1 MVQRLALG
9 TVQFGLNYGV
19 ANQCGQTPVAEA
31 AKILDLA
38 RHSGLNTLD
47 TAHAYG
53 TSESVLGSCGVSHWR
68 IVSKLPP
75 NADTLDGGDWV
86 RQCVTGSLSR
96 LSVDA
101 LSGLLLHQP
110 SLLFGA
116 QGQAIYD
123 AMVALKSRGTIN
135 KFGISVYTPDELEML
150 ISRFEFDLV
159 QLPLNVL
166 DRRMIHSG
174 WLDRL
179 ARSGIEIHSRSC
191 FLQGL
196 LLMDAAERPRK
207 FQRWAPLWQLWE
219 HWLEQHTLTP
229 LEACLSFALSQ
240 QQISRIIVGVDNTAQ
255 LTEILHAADTNT
267 PPPPDDLFSDDPDLL
282 NPSRWN
288 VL

>member
-1 MVQRLALG
+1 MAQRLALG

-19 ANQCGQTPVAEA
+19 ANQSGQTPSTEV

-38 RHSGLNTLD
+38 RRSGVDTLD

-53 TSESVLGSCGVSHWR
+53 TSESVLGACGTSHWR

-75 NADTLDGGDWV
+75 SADTTNGGDWV
-86 RQCVTGSLSR
+86 RRCVAESLAR
-96 LSVDA
+96 LRADT
-101 LSGLLLHQP
+101 LTGLLLHQP
-110 SLLFGA
+110 SLLLGP

-123 AMVALKSRGTIN
+123 AMLALKSQGTIG
-135 KFGISVYTPDELEML
+135 KLGISVYTPDELEAL
-150 ISRFEFDLV
+150 VSRFDFDLV

-179 ARSGIEIHSRSC
+179 ARDGIEIHTRSC

-196 LLMDAAERPRK
+196 LLMNPAKRPEK
-207 FQRWAPLWQLWE
+207 FARWAPLWKTWAR
-219 HWLEQHTLTP
+219 WLERQDLTP
-229 LEACLSFALSQ
+229 LQACLGFALSL

-255 LTEILHAADTNT
+255 LAEILDAANAVTSL
-267 PPPPDDLFSDDPDLL
+267 PPDDLFSDDPDLI

-288 VL
+288 AL